1 MDESKLNLSAE
12 VENELQEL
20 LNLTKC
26 AQETMLF
33 SDIDSDTLLVKLL
46 RLIRA
51 EFISHVIEQQAVVDC
66 YHHLSTDVP
75 DIRNWFY
82 EYGFEDLTK
91 VGFLSE
97 DDIQFYKGTL
107 LSEEGTNEIRTLDD
121 GECKHP
127 LSCKVK
133 PRHQLTQKQQRAL
146 ESAKLDCNN
155 HQVKYLLKLLNIQL
169 FQGDHLLP
177 KSRTATGVEGHDTE
191 GIPLCDVH
199 NRQKDNTIR
208 QAVLRRI

>member
-1 MDESKLNLSAE
+1 MGRSKPNLSVE
-12 VENELQEL
+12 VEKELQAL

-26 AQETMLF
+26 AQETKLF
-33 SDIDSDTLLVKLL
+33 SDIDSDTLMVKLL

-66 YHHLSTDVP
+66 YLHLSTDVP
-75 DIRNWFY
+75 DIRNWFD
-82 EYGFEDLTK
+82 EYGFADLTK

-97 DDIQFYKGTL
+97 SDIQFYKGTL
-107 LSEEGTNEIRTLDD
+107 LSEEGTNEIRTLDN

-133 PRHQLTQKQQRAL
+133 PLHQLTVDQQRAL
-146 ESAKLDCNN
+146 ENAKRNCDN
-155 HQVKYLLKLLNIQL
+155 HQVKYLLQLLNIKL
-169 FQGDHLLP
+169 FQDDHLLP
-177 KSRTATGVEGHDTE
+177 KSRTATGAEGHDTE

-208 QAVLRRI
+208 QAVLERI